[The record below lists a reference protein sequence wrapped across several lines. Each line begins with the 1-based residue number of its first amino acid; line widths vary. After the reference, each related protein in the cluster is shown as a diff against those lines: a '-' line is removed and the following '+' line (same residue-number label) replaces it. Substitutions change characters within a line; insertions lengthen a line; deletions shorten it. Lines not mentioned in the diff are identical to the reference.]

1 MKLQI
6 YSLLFLGLVMTA
18 CSKNQDNNNNK
29 PEQSAALAT
38 SQDNKVANATIESNA
53 TSNTVALNPEHG
65 QPGHRCDLQ
74 VGQPLNSAPQQAPA
88 PVAMQDLGFNTNPNA
103 QSVVVP
109 NNTGQTGKPA
119 LNPPHGEPYHNCD
132 IQVGQPL
139 L

>member
-6 YSLLFLGLVMTA
+6 YSLLFLGLIITS
-18 CSKNQDNNNNK
+18 CSKKQDDNNNK
-29 PEQSAALAT
+29 PEQSAAT
-38 SQDNKVANATIESNA
+38 SSQDNKVTDVTTENSPTTNA
-53 TSNTVALNPEHG
+53 VALNPEHG

-88 PVAMQDLGFNTNPNA
+88 PVATQGLGFNTNPNA
-103 QSVVVP
+103 QPIAAP
-109 NNTGQTGKPA
+109 NNSGQVGKPA

-132 IQVGQPL
+132 IQVGEPL

>member
-6 YSLLFLGLVMTA
+6 YSLLFLGLVITA
-18 CSKNQDNNNNK
+18 CSKKQDDNNNK
-29 PEQSAALAT
+29 PEQST
-38 SQDNKVANATIESNA
+38 SQDNKGTAATTESNTTTHA
-53 TSNTVALNPEHG
+53 VALNPEHG

-74 VGQPLNSAPQQAPA
+74 VGQPLNSAPQQAPS
-88 PVAMQDLGFNTNPNA
+88 PVATQGIGFNTNPNV
-103 QSVVVP
+103 QSVVAP
-109 NNTGQTGKPA
+109 NNSGQSGKPA